1 MQELQDDIILAFK
14 KGDTDAFV
22 AIYHH
27 FYQSIFTFCK
37 YIVPLS
43 EAEDITSETFLRLW
57 KTRDKWDSI
66 TNVRAF
72 LYVSAR
78 NVCFD
83 YLRFQKTRT
92 SNQKELAYL
101 LENEHDH
108 ILYSEI
114 EAEIIK
120 QVKKE
125 IENLPENCKEVFRMY
140 FFEGKKNPEIAEKLS
155 LSDKTVRNLK
165 SLAFKVIKTNIFVK
179 GLQINAMVFLLRVLG
194 VCIVFLYI

>member
-1 MQELQDDIILAFK
+1 MQELQDNIILAFRQ
-14 KGDTDAFV
+14 GDTEAFV
-22 AIYHH
+22 TIYRH

-43 EAEDITSETFLRLW
+43 EAEDITSEIFLRLW
-57 KTRDKWDSI
+57 KTRDKWDTI

-78 NVCFD
+78 NKCFD
-83 YLRFQKTRT
+83 YLKFQKRRT
-92 SNQKELAYL
+92 SNQKEIAYL
-101 LENEHDH
+101 MENEHAH

-125 IENLPENCKEVFRMY
+125 IENLPQNCKEVFRMY

-155 LSDKTVRNLK
+155 LNDKTVRNLK
-165 SLAFKVIKTNIFVK
+165 SLALKAIKTNLFIK
-179 GLQINAMVFLLRVLG
+179 GLQINVVVFLLRILSLV
-194 VCIVFLYI
+194 